1 MEKTSLK
8 HKSSLVKIIS
18 MCAEIVKYSA
28 LFPGNFRK
36 NCAVLHTNPPKRE
49 RKVQGNSEPPQK
61 EKAFPFGKA
70 FE

>member
-36 NCAVLHTNPPKRE
+36 NCAVLHTNPPERE
-49 RKVQGNSEPPQK
+49 RKTQRLPGK
-61 EKAFPFGKA
+61 EKAFPFRKT
-70 FE
+70 F